1 MLPER
6 DKMIFNAAE
15 NDLQGMT
22 DLLLSLFDQE
32 ADFSPDRS
40 KQERGL
46 SLILSNPQVGQ
57 LFVARDETGA
67 VTGMVSLLFTVSTA
81 MGQPVCWLE
90 DMVVRAD
97 QRGRGLGSKLLAHAV
112 AYARAQGFG
121 RITLLTDRLNEPAQ
135 RFYARHG
142 FNLSEMTPMRL
153 IT

>member
-1 MLPER
+1 
-6 DKMIFNAAE
+6 MIFNATE
-15 NDLQGMT
+15 DDLQGMT

-57 LFVARDETGA
+57 LFVARDDAGR

-90 DMVVRAD
+90 DMVVRKD
-97 QRGRGLGSKLLAHAV
+97 QRGLGLGSKLLAHAV
-112 AYARAQGFG
+112 SYARAQGFG
-121 RITLLTDRLNEPAQ
+121 RITLLTDRLNEQAQ